1 MSREK
6 KLFSSEVLFF
16 DIILVEDGRF
26 KAVAALL
33 FCCCCF
39 VVVFLG
45 YLQRQG
51 TVCIVCQKYIVIV
64 SLKSVT
70 VCCVC
75 VFFISF
81 GGILSLKLGSCILL

>member
-1 MSREK
+1 M
-6 KLFSSEVLFF
+6 FF

-26 KAVAALL
+26 KAVAAL
-33 FCCCCF
+33 FVF

-51 TVCIVCQKYIVIV
+51 TVCIICQKYIVIV

-70 VCCVC
+70 VCCVVC
-75 VFFISF
+75 FFSSF
-81 GGILSLKLGSCILL
+81 YLGEFLSLKLGIVVFSSERMIHFFFL

>member
-26 KAVAALL
+26 KAVAAL
-33 FCCCCF
+33 F
-39 VVVFLG
+39 VVVLLFVFLG

-75 VFFISF
+75 FFFISF
-81 GGILSLKLGSCILL
+81 GGIFEP

>member
-1 MSREK
+1 M
-6 KLFSSEVLFF
+6 FF

-26 KAVAALL
+26 KAVAAL
-33 FCCCCF
+33 FVF

-70 VCCVC
+70 VCCVFC
-75 VFFISF
+75 FVFFVISF
-81 GGILSLKLGSCILL
+81 GGIYF